1 MAATITIR
9 SRHFSRPS
17 AERSM
22 RRHGWTIGLAMPCP
36 AQRVHCNV
44 DLAKG
49 AHAVRIVVDAAGGDY
64 GPEQSVRG
72 AVMAAQNLG
81 CRIILVGPEVQ
92 IQSELA
98 KYTTSGLDVTVIDAP
113 DVITMEESPV

>member
-1 MAATITIR
+1 M
-9 SRHFSRPS
+9 
-17 AERSM
+17 
-22 RRHGWTIGLAMPCP
+22 
-36 AQRVHCNV
+36 
-44 DLAKG
+44 
-49 AHAVRIVVDAAGGDY
+49 RIVVDAAGGDY

-98 KYTTSGLDVTVIDAP
+98 KSLP
-113 DVITMEESPV
+113 DKQALTEFIAFRRDYMNYPVDKQIADLKRVGIVK